1 MQQQVINAIDN
12 WCKSTA
18 IDMGNKKI
26 PQKRI
31 CFWGI
36 FYLKKGNSILFISQ

>member
-1 MQQQVINAIDN
+1 MQQQTTIAFGD
-12 WCKSTA
+12 WYKSMA

-36 FYLKKGNSILFISQ
+36 FT

>member
-1 MQQQVINAIDN
+1 MQQQVINALGD
-12 WCKSTA
+12 CYKSTA

-31 CFWGI
+31 CF
-36 FYLKKGNSILFISQ
+36 